1 MSKTLKQ
8 LTSEFILW
16 ALPPQTALFAEKW
29 DACAGTDVHRMIKE
43 WPHLRVTDFDTSLTR
58 EQVIESVME
67 HPGTK
72 TLISNFVLAV
82 ASQLVELQDIN
93 VPNWNFQKEEEPKRD
108 SFEGAVTAIL
118 HYEIEYFIEGT
129 FQENYDVSELETCT
143 PDLSDLSEVISETTA
158 LIRGLTE
165 AIVNRCFEAIG
176 K

>member
-16 ALPPQTALFAEKW
+16 ALPPQTAHFAEKW

-82 ASQLVELQDIN
+82 ADRLCELKGVYPTLDYQKAAE
-93 VPNWNFQKEEEPKRD
+93 PNRD
-108 SFEGAVTAIL
+108 SFEGACACIL
-118 HYEIEYFIEGT
+118 HFKLTYFIEAT
-129 FQENYDVSELETCT
+129 LQENYDVSELETCT
-143 PDLSDLSEVISETTA
+143 PDLSDLSEVISETTT